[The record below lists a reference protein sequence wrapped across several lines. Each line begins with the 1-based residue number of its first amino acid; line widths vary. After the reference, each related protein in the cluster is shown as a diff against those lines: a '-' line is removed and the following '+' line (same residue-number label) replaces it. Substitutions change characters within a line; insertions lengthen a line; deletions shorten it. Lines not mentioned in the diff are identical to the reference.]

1 MKVLLDKEGILRNE
15 VLFLDLYCGEF
26 QKIKM
31 KKEDMGKAQGS
42 VVSLPERRNH
52 GACEIS
58 DSSHHLE

>member
-31 KKEDMGKAQGS
+31 KKEDMGKA
-42 VVSLPERRNH
+42 
-52 GACEIS
+52 
-58 DSSHHLE
+58 